1 MKLGDLAA
9 RLGCTLEGD
18 AEIEIHGAEGLE
30 AAMQGEVS
38 FLSNPRYGREL
49 STTRASAVIV
59 EDKAVIKRDAK
70 LPALAALRSNNPYL
84 DFARTIEFFHAPQ
97 EHFPGIHP
105 TAVVAK
111 SARIGEGSHIG
122 PHCFID
128 EGVEI
133 GRNAVLHS
141 LVTLYKN
148 VKIGDEFLA
157 HSQTVVRENCRIG
170 NRVILQNGVVIGGD
184 GFGFA
189 KRADGSWHK
198 IQQHATVVIEDDVE
212 IQSNRGDGFGFA
224 KRADGSWHKIQQH
237 APVVIEDDVEIQ
249 SNSCI
254 DRATVGETR
263 IRRGAKIDDLVLVG
277 HACEV
282 GEDTILCGQVGL
294 AGSTRIGNRC
304 ILAGQVG
311 SAGHLE
317 IGDGAIITSQ
327 SGMHVD
333 VPPGAVRSG
342 SPVMDN
348 KLWLKVI
355 AAIKR
360 LPEMQKTVRELAG
373 EMERIKGLEK

>member
-1 MKLGDLAA
+1 MKLGELAA
-9 RLGCTLEGD
+9 RLGCKLEGD
-18 AEIEIHGAEGLE
+18 GQIEIHGVEGLE
-30 AAMQGEVS
+30 AARPGEVT

-49 STTRASAVIV
+49 STTRASAVLV
-59 EDKAVIKRDAK
+59 ENKVIIKRDPE
-70 LPALAALRSNNPYL
+70 LPALGALRSENPYL

-97 EHFPGIHP
+97 PYSPGIHP

-111 SARIGEGSHIG
+111 SAKIGGGSHVG
-122 PHCFID
+122 AHCFVD

-148 VKIGDEFLA
+148 VKIGDDFLA
-157 HSQTVVRENCRIG
+157 HSQTVVRENCLIG

-198 IQQHATVVIEDDVE
+198 ILQQ
-212 IQSNRGDGFGFA
+212 
-224 KRADGSWHKIQQH
+224 

-282 GEDTILCGQVGL
+282 GEDAILCGQVGL
-294 AGSTRIGNRC
+294 AGSTRVGKRC

-327 SGMHVD
+327 SGMHLD
-333 VPPGAVRSG
+333 VPPGAARSG
-342 SPVMDN
+342 SPVMEN

-355 AAIKR
+355 ASLKR
-360 LPEMQKTVRELAG
+360 LPEMQKTVRELTAQ
-373 EMERIKGLEK
+373 MARIKAARK

>member
-1 MKLGDLAA
+1 MKLGELAA

-30 AAMQGEVS
+30 AATQGEVS

-49 STTRASAVIV
+49 PRTRASAVLV
-59 EDKAVIKRDAK
+59 TEKVVIKRDAK
-70 LPALAALRSNNPYL
+70 MPALAALRSENPYL
-84 DFARTIEFFHAPQ
+84 DFARTIEFFHTP
-97 EHFPGIHP
+97 EKYLPGIHP
-105 TAVVAK
+105 TAVIAK
-111 SARIGEGSHIG
+111 SARIGEGSHVG
-122 PHCFID
+122 PHCLID
-128 EGVEI
+128 EDVEI

-141 LVTLYKN
+141 LVTLYRN
-148 VKIGDEFLA
+148 VKIGDDFLA
-157 HSQTVVRENCRIG
+157 HSQTVVREDCRIG

-198 IQQHATVVIEDDVE
+198 IL
-212 IQSNRGDGFGFA
+212 
-224 KRADGSWHKIQQH
+224 QH

-355 AAIKR
+355 AALKR
-360 LPEMQKTVRELAG
+360 LPEMQKTLRELAG
-373 EMERIKGLEK
+373 KMERIKGSEK

>member
-1 MKLGDLAA
+1 MKLGELAA
-9 RLGCTLEGD
+9 RLGCALEGD
-18 AEIEIHGAEGLE
+18 PQTEIHGVGGIE
-30 AAMQGEVS
+30 AAEPGKVT
-38 FLSNPRYGREL
+38 FLSNPRYAREL
-49 STTRASAVIV
+49 STTRASAVLV
-59 EDKAVIKRDAK
+59 ENKVVIKRA
-70 LPALAALRSNNPYL
+70 PGLAALAVLRSENPYL
-84 DFARTIEFFHAPQ
+84 DFARTVELFHAAPAYL
-97 EHFPGIHP
+97 PGVHP

-111 SARIGEGSHIG
+111 SVKVGEGAHIG
-122 PHCFID
+122 PHCFVD

-141 LVTLYKN
+141 LVTLYRD
-148 VKIGDEFLA
+148 VKIGDDFFA
-157 HSQTVVRENCRIG
+157 HSQTIVREGCHIG

-198 IQQHATVVIEDDVE
+198 IVQQ
-212 IQSNRGDGFGFA
+212 
-224 KRADGSWHKIQQH
+224 

-317 IGDGAIITSQ
+317 IADGAIITSQ
-327 SGMHVD
+327 SGMHLD
-333 VPPGAVRSG
+333 VPAGAIRSG
-342 SPVMDN
+342 SPVMEN

-355 AAIKR
+355 ASLKR
-360 LPEMQKTVRELAG
+360 LPEMQKTVRQLAG
-373 EMERIKGLEK
+373 EMARRKAAKRK

>member
-1 MKLGDLAA
+1 MKLGELAA

-18 AEIEIHGAEGLE
+18 AQIEILGAEGLE
-30 AAMQGEVS
+30 SAKPGDVS

-49 STTRASAVIV
+49 LTTRASAVLV
-59 EDKAVIKRDAK
+59 AEKVVIKRDAK
-70 LPALAALRSNNPYL
+70 LPALAALRSGNPYL

-97 EHFPGIHP
+97 EYLPGIHP

-111 SARIGEGSHIG
+111 TARIGEGSHIG
-122 PHCFID
+122 PYCVID

-141 LVTLYKN
+141 LVTIYRN
-148 VKIGDEFLA
+148 VKIGDDFLA
-157 HSQTVVRENCRIG
+157 HSQIVVRENCRIG

-189 KRADGSWHK
+189 KRG
-198 IQQHATVVIEDDVE
+198 
-212 IQSNRGDGFGFA
+212 
-224 KRADGSWHKIQQH
+224 DGSWHKIQQH

-249 SNSCI
+249 ANACI

-294 AGSTRIGNRC
+294 AGSTRVGNRC

-317 IGDGAIITSQ
+317 IGDGAVITSQ
-327 SGMHVD
+327 SGVPTD
-333 VPPGAVRSG
+333 VRPGATMSG
-342 SPVMDN
+342 YPAMEN
-348 KLWLKVI
+348 KLWLKVM
-355 AAIKR
+355 AALKR
-360 LPEMQKTVRELAG
+360 LPELQKMIRELTA
-373 EMERIKGLEK
+373 EMARIKDKAK